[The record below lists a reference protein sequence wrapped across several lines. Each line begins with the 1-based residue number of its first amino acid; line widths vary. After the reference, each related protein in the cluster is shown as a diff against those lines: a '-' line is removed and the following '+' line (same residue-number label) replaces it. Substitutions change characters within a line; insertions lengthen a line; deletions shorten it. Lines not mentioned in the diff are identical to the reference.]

1 MIIDTLI
8 DYKNLTVLKKYL
20 LHLMSPIF
28 TVCLLKTKKVDNF
41 KGKLLYI

>member
-8 DYKNLTVLKKYL
+8 HYKTLTVLKKYL

-28 TVCLLKTKKVDNF
+28 TVCLCKTQKIDNF
-41 KGKLLYI
+41 

>member
-8 DYKNLTVLKKYL
+8 EYKNLTVLKKYL

-28 TVCLLKTKKVDNF
+28 TVCLCKTQKIDNF
-41 KGKLLYI
+41 